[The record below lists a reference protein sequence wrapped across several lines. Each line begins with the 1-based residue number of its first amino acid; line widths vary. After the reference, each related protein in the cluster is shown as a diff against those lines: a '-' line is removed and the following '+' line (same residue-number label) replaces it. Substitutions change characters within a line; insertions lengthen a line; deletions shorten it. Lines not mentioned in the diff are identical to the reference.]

1 MPGAAVKSSLTAVP
15 KGLKSGIELVPTKV
29 ISTLL
34 FVCLLPEPPCRPPSL
49 QGPKIQSTSG
59 PVCGVI
65 WSRLLKVSFG
75 TNDQNKSLLLPLREF
90 RGKQLLRWEQTSWAS
105 CRSQDHLGSKWRGLG
120 AMGNPS
126 WRCSHQRGTLP
137 LPALPVCGGGAG
149 GRSAGPTKC

>member
-34 FVCLLPEPPCRPPSL
+34 FVCLLPEPPCRPLSL
-49 QGPKIQSTSG
+49 PGLKIQSTSG

-90 RGKQLLRWEQTSWAS
+90 REKQLLRWEQTS
-105 CRSQDHLGSKWRGLG
+105 
-120 AMGNPS
+120 
-126 WRCSHQRGTLP
+126 
-137 LPALPVCGGGAG
+137 
-149 GRSAGPTKC
+149 